1 MRRQGADERLELEQ
15 RAISMVTGIWDQDY
29 GSGDHGDECT
39 TRGFHI
45 VDAKAGAN
53 DLNGV
58 RRR

>member
-1 MRRQGADERLELEQ
+1 MELEQ